1 MNISEWMNSVNGK
14 TIDVDEAYGGQC
26 WDLWSSYA
34 QYVYGIPAADTNTV
48 DGYAASVYT
57 TRYDRSRALQDT
69 FSREGAD
76 HTPVYGDV
84 AFWNGAGM
92 NHVAI
97 VIQDNGNGT
106 LNTMSQNPNKAGYVT
121 ISKNGIIG
129 YFHPRSASAPAPAPA
144 PANNNVTIV
153 PRTYKVNVDVLN
165 VRSAPSVNAEVV
177 AQYHYGQTV
186 NLSEGGVI
194 ADGYIWAHYTGGSG
208 ATRYVALAPADKSA
222 WYLVFA

>member
-1 MNISEWMNSVNGK
+1 MNIQEWMNSVNGQV
-14 TIDVDEAYGGQC
+14 VDMDGAYGGQC

-34 QYVYGIPAADTNTV
+34 RNVYGIPAADTNTV
-48 DGYAASVYT
+48 DGYAASVCT
-57 TRYDRSRALQDT
+57 DRYNRSQVLQNT
-69 FSREGAD
+69 FSREGANY
-76 HTPVYGDV
+76 TPSYGDV

-97 VIQDNGNGT
+97 VVRDNGNGT

-121 ISKNGIIG
+121 IGKAGIIG
-129 YFHPRSASAPAPAPA
+129 YFHPRTASAPAPAPN
-144 PANNNVTIV
+144 NNNVTITA
-153 PRTYKVNVDVLN
+153 RTYKVNVDTLN
-165 VRSAPSVNAEVV
+165 VRSAPSTSAQVV

-186 NLSEGGVI
+186 NLAEGGTV
-194 ADGYIWAHYTGGSG
+194 ADGYIWAHYVGGSG

>member
-1 MNISEWMNSVNGK
+1 MNIQEWMNSVNGQV
-14 TIDVDEAYGGQC
+14 VDMDGAYGGQC

-34 QYVYGIPAADTNTV
+34 RNVYGIPAADTNTV
-48 DGYAASVYT
+48 DGYAASVCT
-57 TRYDRSRALQDT
+57 DRYNRSQVLQNT
-69 FSREGAD
+69 FSREGANY
-76 HTPVYGDV
+76 TPSYGDV

-97 VIQDNGNGT
+97 VVRDNGNGT

-121 ISKNGIIG
+121 IGKAGIIG
-129 YFHPRSASAPAPAPA
+129 YFHPRTASAPAPAPN
-144 PANNNVTIV
+144 NNNVTITA
-153 PRTYKVNVDVLN
+153 RTYKVNVDTLN
-165 VRSAPSVNAEVV
+165 VRSAPSTSAQVV

-186 NLSEGGVI
+186 NLSEGGTV
-194 ADGYIWAHYTGGSG
+194 ADGYIWAHYVGGSG

>member
-1 MNISEWMNSVNGK
+1 MNIQEWMNTVNDK
-14 TIDVDEAYGGQC
+14 IIDMDGAYGGQC

-34 QYVYGIPAADTNTV
+34 RNVYGIPAADTNTV

-57 TRYDRSRALQDT
+57 ARYDRSQALQNT
-69 FSREGAD
+69 FSREAGNY
-76 HTPVYGDV
+76 TPVYGDV

-97 VIQDNGNGT
+97 VVRDNGDGT

-129 YFHPRSASAPAPAPA
+129 YFHPRTANTPTPAPAD
-144 PANNNVTIV
+144 NNATII

-165 VRSAPSVNAEVV
+165 VRSAPSTSAQVV

-186 NLSEGGVI
+186 NLSEGGTI
-194 ADGYIWAHYTGGSG
+194 ADGYIWAHYTGGSSK
-208 ATRYVALAPADKSA
+208 TRYVALAPVDKSM

>member
-1 MNISEWMNSVNGK
+1 MDIQTWLNSVNGQV
-14 TIDVDEAYGGQC
+14 VDMDGAYGGQC

-34 QYVYGIPAADTNTV
+34 RNVYNIPAADTNTV

-57 TRYDRSRALQDT
+57 DRYNRSQALQNAFT
-69 FSREGAD
+69 REAGNY
-76 HTPVYGDV
+76 TPVYGDV
-84 AFWNGAGM
+84 AFWNGNGM

-97 VIQDNGNGT
+97 VVRDNGDGT

-129 YFHPRSASAPAPAPA
+129 YFHPRTANTLAPAPAD
-144 PANNNVTIV
+144 NNVTII
-153 PRTYKVNVDVLN
+153 PRTYKVNVDTLN
-165 VRSAPSVNAEVV
+165 VRSAPSTSAQVV

-186 NLSEGGVI
+186 NLAEGGVV
-194 ADGYIWAHYTGGSG
+194 ADGYIWAHYLGGSG

>member
-1 MNISEWMNSVNGK
+1 MNIQEWMNSVNGQV
-14 TIDVDEAYGGQC
+14 VDMDGAYGGQC

-34 QYVYGIPAADTNTV
+34 RNVYGIPAADTNTV

-57 TRYDRSRALQDT
+57 DRYNRSQVLQNT
-69 FSREGAD
+69 FSREGANY
-76 HTPVYGDV
+76 TPSYGDV

-97 VIQDNGNGT
+97 VVRDNGNGT
-106 LNTMSQNPNKAGYVT
+106 LNAMSQNPNKAGYVT
-121 ISKNGIIG
+121 IGKAGIIG
-129 YFHPRSASAPAPAPA
+129 YFHPRTASAPAPAPN
-144 PANNNVTIV
+144 NNNVTITA
-153 PRTYKVNVDVLN
+153 RTYKVNVDTLN
-165 VRSAPSVNAEVV
+165 VRSAPSTSAQVV

-186 NLSEGGVI
+186 NLSEGGTV
-194 ADGYIWAHYTGGSG
+194 ADGYIWAHYLGGSG

>member
-1 MNISEWMNSVNGK
+1 MNIQEWMNSVNGQV
-14 TIDVDEAYGGQC
+14 VDMDGAYGGQC

-34 QYVYGIPAADTNTV
+34 RNVYGIPAADTNTV

-57 TRYDRSRALQDT
+57 DRYNRSQALQNT
-69 FSREGAD
+69 FTRETGNY
-76 HTPVYGDV
+76 TPVYGDV

-97 VIQDNGNGT
+97 VVKDNGNGT
-106 LNTMSQNPNKAGYVT
+106 LSTMSQNPNKAGYLT
-121 ISKNGIIG
+121 IGKNGIIG
-129 YFHPRSASAPAPAPA
+129 YFHPRTANTPAPAPA
-144 PANNNVTIV
+144 SNNVTVIA
-153 PRTYKVNVDVLN
+153 RTYKVNVDTLN
-165 VRSAPSVNAEVV
+165 VRSAPSTSAQVV

-186 NLSEGGVI
+186 NLAEGGVI
-194 ADGYIWAHYTGGSG
+194 ADGYIWAHYIGGSG

>member
-34 QYVYGIPAADTNTV
+34 QYVYGIPRADTNTI
-48 DGYAASVYT
+48 DGYAASVYSA
-57 TRYDRSRALQDT
+57 RYDRSRALQNT
-69 FSREGAD
+69 FSREAD
-76 HTPVYGDV
+76 NYAPTYGDV
-84 AFWNGAGM
+84 AFWNGNGM

-97 VIQDNGNGT
+97 VIKDNGNGT
-106 LNTMSQNPNKAGYVT
+106 LETMSQNPNRAGYVT

-129 YFHPRSASAPAPAPA
+129 YFHPRSTTTPSTA
-144 PANNNVTIV
+144 PANNNVTII

-165 VRSAPSVNAEVV
+165 VRSAPSTSAPVV

-194 ADGYIWAHYTGGSG
+194 ADGYIWAHYVGGSG
-208 ATRYVALAPADKSA
+208 ATRYVALAPADKSM

>member
-1 MNISEWMNSVNGK
+1 MNIQEWMNNVNGQ
-14 TIDVDEAYGGQC
+14 TIDMDGAYGGQC

-34 QYVYGIPAADTNTV
+34 RNVYGIPAADTNTV

-57 TRYDRSRALQDT
+57 TQYNRSQALQNT
-69 FSREGAD
+69 FSRENANY
-76 HTPVYGDV
+76 TPTYGDV
-84 AFWNGAGM
+84 AFWNSADM

-97 VIQDNGNGT
+97 VVQDNGNGT
-106 LNTMSQNPNKAGYVT
+106 LNTMSQNPNKTGYT
-121 ISKNGIIG
+121 NISKNGIIG
-129 YFHPRSASAPAPAPA
+129 YLHPRTKNTTTPTPE
-144 PANNNVTIV
+144 NNNVTII
-153 PRTYKVNVDVLN
+153 PQTYKVNVDVLN
-165 VRSAPSVNAEVV
+165 VRSAPSTSAQVV

-186 NLSEGGVI
+186 NLSEGGTI

>member
-1 MNISEWMNSVNGK
+1 MDIQTWLNSVNGQ
-14 TIDVDEAYGGQC
+14 TVDMDGAYGGQC

-34 QYVYGIPAADTNTV
+34 RNVYGIPAADTNTV

-57 TRYDRSRALQDT
+57 SRYDRSQALQNT
-69 FSREGAD
+69 FSRESANY
-76 HTPVYGDV
+76 TPTYGDV

-97 VIQDNGNGT
+97 VVRDNGNGT
-106 LNTMSQNPNKAGYVT
+106 LETMSQNPNKAGYTT
-121 ISKNGIIG
+121 ISKAGIIG
-129 YFHPRSASAPAPAPA
+129 YFHPRTVNTATTPTG
-144 PANNNVTIV
+144 NNVTII
-153 PRTYKVNVDVLN
+153 PRTYKVNVDTLN
-165 VRSAPSVNAEVV
+165 VRSAPSTSAQVV

-186 NLSEGGVI
+186 NLSEGGTI

>member
-1 MNISEWMNSVNGK
+1 MDIRTWMNTVNGK
-14 TIDVDEAYGGQC
+14 IIDMDGAYGGQC

-34 QYVYGIPAADTNTV
+34 RNVYGIPAADTNTV

-57 TRYDRSRALQDT
+57 TRYDRSQALQNAFT
-69 FSREGAD
+69 REAGNY
-76 HTPVYGDV
+76 TPVYGDV
-84 AFWNGAGM
+84 AFWNGNSM

-97 VIQDNGNGT
+97 VVRDNGNGT

-121 ISKNGIIG
+121 LSKTGIIG
-129 YFHPRSASAPAPAPA
+129 YLHPRTASTPTPAPS
-144 PANNNVTIV
+144 NNNATII
-153 PRTYKVNVDVLN
+153 PRTYKVNVDTLN
-165 VRSAPSVNAEVV
+165 VRSAPSTSAQVV

-186 NLSEGGVI
+186 NLAEGGVI

>member
-1 MNISEWMNSVNGK
+1 MNIQEWMNSVNGQV
-14 TIDVDEAYGGQC
+14 VDMDGAYGGQC

-34 QYVYGIPAADTNTV
+34 RNVYGIPAADTNTV
-48 DGYAASVYT
+48 DGYAGSVYT
-57 TRYDRSRALQDT
+57 DRYNRSQVLQNT
-69 FSREGAD
+69 FSREGANY
-76 HTPVYGDV
+76 TPSYGDV

-97 VIQDNGNGT
+97 VVRDNGNGT

-121 ISKNGIIG
+121 IGKAGIIG
-129 YFHPRSASAPAPAPA
+129 YFHPRTASAPAPAPN
-144 PANNNVTIV
+144 NNNVTITA
-153 PRTYKVNVDVLN
+153 RTYKVNVDTLN
-165 VRSAPSVNAEVV
+165 VRSAPSTSAQVV

-186 NLSEGGVI
+186 NLSEGGTV
-194 ADGYIWAHYTGGSG
+194 ADGYIWAHYVGGSG

>member
-1 MNISEWMNSVNGK
+1 MNIQEWINTVNGK
-14 TIDVDEAYGGQC
+14 IIDMDGAYGGQC

-34 QYVYGIPAADTNTV
+34 RNVYDIPAADTNTV

-57 TRYDRSRALQDT
+57 ARYDRSQALQNT
-69 FSREGAD
+69 FTREAGNY
-76 HTPVYGDV
+76 TPVYGDV

-97 VIQDNGNGT
+97 VIKDNDNGT
-106 LNTMSQNPNKAGYVT
+106 LSTMSQNPDKAGYVT
-121 ISKNGIIG
+121 LSKNGIIG
-129 YFHPRSASAPAPAPA
+129 YFHPRTTNTPTPTPS
-144 PANNNVTIV
+144 NNNVTII

-165 VRSAPSVNAEVV
+165 VRSAPSTSAQVV

-186 NLSEGGVI
+186 NLAEGGVI
-194 ADGYIWAHYTGGSG
+194 ADGYIWAHYVGGSG